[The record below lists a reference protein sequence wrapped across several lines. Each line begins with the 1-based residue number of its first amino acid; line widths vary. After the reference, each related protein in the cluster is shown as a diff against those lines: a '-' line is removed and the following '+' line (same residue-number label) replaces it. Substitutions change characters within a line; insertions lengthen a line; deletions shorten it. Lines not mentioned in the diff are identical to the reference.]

1 MRALPDDRDRGPIC
15 QHYQVFL
22 AIDTGQDDV
31 TEPRKDPTKTGTTM
45 ITTTTMTSSKMT
57 AIKTSTP
64 LHINNIRNNISNIT
78 TTTNSAT
85 LQQQQQQLNQLQQ
98 KRKHHI
104 LLSTISEITIA
115 GGKKKDKFNINII
128 TKRTTSTA
136 LSWVL
141 RGQIGSASASLQCG
155 PGSISSWGSD
165 PGAVSE
171 KGLSSPV

>member
-1 MRALPDDRDRGPIC
+1 
-15 QHYQVFL
+15 
-22 AIDTGQDDV
+22 
-31 TEPRKDPTKTGTTM
+31 M

-115 GGKKKDKFNINII
+115 GGTKKNKFNINII

-141 RGQIGSASASLQCG
+141 RGQIGSASVSHKCS
-155 PGSISSWGSD
+155 PGSIPSWGSD
-165 PGAVSE
+165 PDAVSE

>member
-1 MRALPDDRDRGPIC
+1 
-15 QHYQVFL
+15 
-22 AIDTGQDDV
+22 
-31 TEPRKDPTKTGTTM
+31 M

-85 LQQQQQQLNQLQQ
+85 LQQQQQLNQLQQ
-98 KRKHHI
+98 KCKHHI

-115 GGKKKDKFNINII
+115 GGTQKNKFNINII

-141 RGQIGSASASLQCG
+141 RGRIGSASASHKCG
-155 PGSISSWGSD
+155 PGSIPSWGSD
-165 PGAVSE
+165 LGAVSE
-171 KGLSSPV
+171 KGLSSPVWATLHPWVETLSHWP

>member
-45 ITTTTMTSSKMT
+45 ITTTPMISSKMT
-57 AIKTSTP
+57 TIKTSTP
-64 LHINNIRNNISNIT
+64 LHINNIRNNISNST

-85 LQQQQQQLNQLQQ
+85 LQQQQQLNQLQQ
-98 KRKHHI
+98 KHKHHI

-115 GGKKKDKFNINII
+115 GGTHTKKFNINII

-155 PGSISSWGSD
+155 PGSIPSWGSD